1 MYDYL
6 NGTLVSSTP
15 TKITLDVQGVG
26 YSLFIPVSTYQQLPQ
41 IGSRIKC
48 FVTLVIREDS
58 HRLFGFL
65 SLEERDLFDVLNEV
79 SGIGPRLAVSILG
92 HMTQNDLFIAIEQG
106 NVKAISQVPGIGKK
120 MAERMILELGDKLH
134 SKGKKTPPF
143 PPVKGILGDAI
154 SALTNLGYHPTDAQK
169 AVQSVISSENKEI
182 ELSKLIPLALKA
194 LK

>member
-1 MYDYL
+1 MYDYI
-6 NGTLVSSTP
+6 NGTLVNSTP
-15 TKITLDVQGVG
+15 TKVTIDVQGIG
-26 YSLFIPVSTYQQLPQ
+26 YCLFIPVSTYQQLPQ
-41 IGSRIKC
+41 IGGRIKF

-58 HRLFGFL
+58 HRIFGFL
-65 SLEERDLFDVLNEV
+65 TIEERDLFDVLNEV
-79 SGIGPRLAVSILG
+79 SGIGPRLAISILG
-92 HMTQNDLFIAIEQG
+92 HMTQNDLFVAIEQG
-106 NVKAISQVPGIGKK
+106 NVKAISQIPGIGKK

-134 SKGKKTPPF
+134 SKGKKASPF

-169 AVQSVISSENKEI
+169 AVQSVISSENKEL